1 MNLIRGILSIGII
14 IACMFNWVDIETEK
28 LMFSYSGVKWV
39 PSTILIYVSVF
50 TAGYSFYNSYRNT
63 NQNAWIYLTSGLYG
77 SGVSAYIYLS
87 IKGNID
93 MIYTFS
99 SLATDELKLNFGLGL
114 YLAGLFSF
122 LLFLTAFKKS
132 DNNAPLC

>member
-1 MNLIRGILSIGII
+1 MYELWKTISNLPWYWLKIFKNLS
-14 IACMFNWVDIETEK
+14 F
-28 LMFSYSGVKWV
+28 
-39 PSTILIYVSVF
+39 F
-50 TAGYSFYNSYRNT
+50 TAGYAFYNSYRNT
-63 NQNAWIYLTSGLYG
+63 NQNAWIYLTTGLYG

-114 YLAGLFSF
+114 YLAGIFSF
-122 LLFLTAFKKS
+122 LLFLSFFIIWGY
-132 DNNAPLC
+132 LLL